1 MKSKTFKIE
10 NPLRYKNIHFIRL
23 IVLLFIAII
32 FFSACS
38 TKKNTWTRRAFHN
51 VSAHYNGWW
60 NGNESIKEG
69 KRELDKKIID
79 NYNKILP
86 VYNYGDEAMGQSLA
100 SYSDRAIEK
109 GSIVAQRH
117 TMWFK
122 EREFCNWVPESYLLI
137 GKGYFYKHEFQSA
150 RMSFDFIIK
159 KYHYDDIQYEAMLW
173 LAKTYIE
180 LENFSKAETTL
191 DLLNSSVGREKMD
204 KDLPKLINAVYADL
218 YVKQGNPN
226 SAIPYLEDA
235 VFDISKKK
243 LNTRMIFILG
253 QIHQEKGD
261 KKEAVDYFKQVLKKN
276 TDYKTTFNAKIN
288 LAKLYDSESGN
299 SDDLVKSLKKM
310 LKDSKN
316 KEYLDQVY
324 YALAEVAI
332 ADNQISKALEY
343 LQLSV
348 ATSVENEF
356 QKAVSSLAAA
366 ELFYESQDFQIS
378 GAYYDTAMMF
388 LPEDYPDYKNVKRQ
402 TNIISELVNHLTIV
416 QVEDSLQMLAAMPRP
431 ELNAMIDSIIQII
444 VEEEERKREEEILRQ
459 QAIAMGAQN
468 RSNMGPGGGA
478 PVGGGWYFYNPQAMS
493 MGFTEFVAKWGNR
506 KLEDNWRLSDKQE
519 SSFDLNEDLEEGV
532 VNDSVQLDSLGIVQT
547 TNPKDRNFYLQKIP
561 LKPEQLEASNEKI
574 NYALYNAGFIYK
586 ESLQKYPE
594 AIHTFQDFET
604 RNIEEHDLSIQIYFQ
619 LYLLFKEAGD
629 QEKSNYYKNLIMSTY
644 PESDYAKLLLNPD
657 YFKELEKKHNFL
669 SDLYEKTYKA
679 YEKGQY
685 TMVVYNSDQALEVN
699 SEDQIIPKFLYLKAI
714 SMAKTDVV
722 DSMIVNLEKLI
733 AKYPDSEVK
742 PLAENILQ
750 NLGLYNPDA
759 SLSPEELKEKE
770 EMEAAISMYEVNKNS
785 EHYFIMVANG
795 TEVNISALK
804 IRLSDQN
811 KKSNAVDGLSVSSLI
826 FDGVWHMI
834 TISKF
839 ENADRAM
846 TYYRNIISNS
856 YVIPDNKS
864 DQINSFVI
872 SIENYPKLYQD
883 KDVNKYLKLFDKEY
897 LK

>member
-629 QEKSNYYKNLIMSTY
+629 QEKSDYYKNLIMSTY

>member
-629 QEKSNYYKNLIMSTY
+629 QEKSDYYKNLIMSTY

-770 EMEAAISMYEVNKNS
+770 EMEAAMSMYKVNKNT

>member
-10 NPLRYKNIHFIRL
+10 NPLRYKNIHFLRL
-23 IVLLFIAII
+23 IILLTIASI

-51 VSAHYNGWW
+51 VAAHYNGWW
-60 NGNESIKEG
+60 NGNESLKEG
-69 KRELDKKIID
+69 KRELDKKISD
-79 NYNKILP
+79 NYNKILT
-86 VYNYGDEAMGQSLA
+86 VYNYGDEAMGQSLS

-122 EREFCNWVPESYLLI
+122 DREYCNWVPESYLLI
-137 GKGYFYKHEFQSA
+137 GKGYFYKHEYQSA

-159 KYHYDDIQYEAMLW
+159 KYHYDEIQYEAMLW

-191 DLLNSSVGREKMD
+191 DLLSSNIGKEKMD
-204 KDLPKLINAVYADL
+204 KDLPKLVNPVYADL
-218 YVKQGNPN
+218 YIKQGNPDA
-226 SAIPYLEDA
+226 AIPYLKDA
-235 VFDISKKK
+235 IFEIRKKN
-243 LNTRMIFILG
+243 LNTRMIFILA
-253 QIHQEKGD
+253 QIYQEKGD
-261 KKEAVDYFKQVLKKN
+261 HNQAVALYKQVLKKN
-276 TDYKTTFNAKIN
+276 TNYKTTFNAKIN
-288 LAKLYDSESGN
+288 LAKLYDASSGN
-299 SDDLVKSLKKM
+299 SDELVKSLKKM

-316 KEYLDQVY
+316 KDYLDQVY
-324 YALAEVAI
+324 FALAEVAS
-332 ADNQISKALEY
+332 ADNQHAQAIEY
-343 LQLSV
+343 LRLSV
-348 ATSVENEF
+348 ASSTDNEF
-356 QKAVSSLAAA
+356 QKAVSSLMAAK
-366 ELFYESQDFQIS
+366 LFYQVEDFQMS

-402 TNIISELVNHLTIV
+402 TAIVSDLVNYLTVV
-416 QVEDSLQMLAAMPRP
+416 QVQDSLQKLAAMPRE
-431 ELNAMIDSIIQII
+431 ELDVMIDSLIQIVI
-444 VEEEERKREEEILRQ
+444 EEEERKKEEELLRQ

-468 RSNMGPGGGA
+468 RRSMGPGGGA

-493 MGFTEFVAKWGNR
+493 MGFSEFVAKWGNR
-506 KLEDNWRLSDKQE
+506 KLEDNWRLSNKQQ
-519 SSFDLNEDLEEGV
+519 SSFDMNEEMEEGMLT
-532 VNDSVQLDSLGIVQT
+532 DSTSIDSLAVSQVSD
-547 TNPKDRNFYLQKIP
+547 PKDRNFYLQKIP
-561 LKPEQLEASNEKI
+561 LQPAQLEASNEKI
-574 NYALYNAGFIYK
+574 SQALYNAGFIYK

-594 AIHTFQDFET
+594 AIATFQDFEE
-604 RNIEEHDLSIQIYFQ
+604 RNAEEHELSIQIYFQ
-619 LYLLFKEAGD
+619 LYLLYKDEGN
-629 QEKSNYYKNLIMSTY
+629 QEKSDYYKNLIISNY

-685 TMVVYNSDQALEVN
+685 TMVVYNSDQALSVN
-699 SEDQIIPKFLYLKAI
+699 SKDHIIPKFLYLKAI

-733 AKYPDSEVK
+733 NKYPDSEVK

-770 EMEAAISMYEVNKNS
+770 EMAEAMSMYEINKNS
-785 EHYFIMVANG
+785 EHYFIMMANG
-795 TEVNISALK
+795 TEVNINALK

-811 KKSNAVDGLSVSSLI
+811 KKSNALDGLSVSSLI

-839 ENADRAM
+839 QNAEKAM
-846 TYYRNIISNS
+846 AYYRNIISSS
-856 YVIPDNKS
+856 YVLPDNKT
-864 DQINSFVI
+864 DQIKSFII
-872 SIENYPKLYQD
+872 SIDNYPKFYQD
-883 KDVNKYLKLFDKEY
+883 KDVNKYMKLFEKEY